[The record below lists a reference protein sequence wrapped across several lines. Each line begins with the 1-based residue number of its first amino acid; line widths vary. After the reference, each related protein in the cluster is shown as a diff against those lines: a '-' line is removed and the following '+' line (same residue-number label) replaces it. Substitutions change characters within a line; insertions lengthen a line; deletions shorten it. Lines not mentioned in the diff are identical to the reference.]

1 MLEYPVLFTMS
12 FGWYGNKKPNYSRHY
27 MLAFPLLMEM
37 FSEDYYYSID
47 DILDILCYIIF
58 SFFSKIFGKYGN
70 KEGIYSRNSILSFT
84 IIMSV
89 TSEDYY
95 S

>member
-12 FGWYGNKKPNYSRHY
+12 FGWYRNKKINYSRHY

-47 DILDILCYIIF
+47 DILDILCYIILR
-58 SFFSKIFGKYGN
+58 SFQRFLESMETKKAFIAD
-70 KEGIYSRNSILSFT
+70 IL
-84 IIMSV
+84 
-89 TSEDYY
+89 YY
-95 S
+95 LLQ